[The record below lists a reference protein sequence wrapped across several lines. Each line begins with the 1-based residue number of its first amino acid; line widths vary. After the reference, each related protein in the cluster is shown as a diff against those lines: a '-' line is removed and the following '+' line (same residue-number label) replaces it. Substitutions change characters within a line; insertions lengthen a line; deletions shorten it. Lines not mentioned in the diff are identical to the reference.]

1 MQPFW
6 LMGGIFIL
14 FFLGPVCVNFTQTWK
29 IYTLLVNDRLSLSAR
44 TTRKAKHEQKYSEME
59 ALKIRKTPPKKS
71 KRPLGAK
78 EKKKKT
84 PEGTLV
90 STRCQ
95 VPTGRIC
102 RAGVSYKACS
112 TNKLPHVRFQ
122 LAEFAERECFTRPV
136 LRINCLM
143 SGSNWQNLR
152 SRECFT
158 RPVLRINCLMSVS
171 NWQNLRTRSVLQGLF
186 YE

>member
-1 MQPFW
+1 
-6 LMGGIFIL
+6 MGGILFF

-78 EKKKKT
+78 EKKKK
-84 PEGTLV
+84 L
-90 STRCQ
+90 RKAHW
-95 VPTGRIC
+95 C
-102 RAGVSYKACS
+102 R
-112 TNKLPHVRFQ
+112 LDVRFQ
-122 LAEFAERECFTRPV
+122 LAEFAEQEYLTRPV